1 MKLKHTG
8 SLLDLQNAALYCG
21 VFGDWS
27 WHAGERLHR
36 FCSDEGEILHWWPRT
51 GTVAFQGR
59 PGRLQRRLTAVL
71 THLVAT
77 NDGVRVI
84 RTRAVIR

>member
-1 MKLKHTG
+1 MKPKYKG
-8 SLLDLQNAALYCG
+8 SLSGLQNAVLDCG

-27 WHAGERLHR
+27 WHDREGLHR
-36 FCSDEGEILHWWPRT
+36 FRSAEGEILHWWPRT
-51 GTVAFQGR
+51 GTVVFQGR
-59 PGRLQRRLTAVL
+59 PGQLQRHLTAAL

>member
-1 MKLKHTG
+1 M
-8 SLLDLQNAALYCG
+8 
-21 VFGDWS
+21 
-27 WHAGERLHR
+27 
-36 FCSDEGEILHWWPRT
+36 
-51 GTVAFQGR
+51 VAENWDRCVSR
-59 PGRLQRRLTAVL
+59 PARQLQRRLTAVL